1 MSWGSVSDFSV
12 CQMEEHHFLKSLGV
26 CGVKI
31 LVWGERTTG
40 EQWIDPSQPHLKPVM
55 QPKDPG
61 DLADMV
67 LKLLLKHLPAQPCVK
82 KMQIRVS
89 ACSSYQFCISLVHQS
104 RERKNIVNRNSLA
117 HPWSGVVLSWPHPC
131 CHLAMWEMVSICLQI
146 LFSGQQLSTFHPNYL
161 LLFVLKC
168 QNFCQCHLCLG
179 R

>member
-1 MSWGSVSDFSV
+1 MSWGSVNDFSV
-12 CQMEEHHFLKSLGV
+12 CQMKEHHFLKSLGV

-31 LVWGERTTG
+31 LVWGGRTTG

-104 RERKNIVNRNSLA
+104 REKEYSKQKLPGPSMVWGSAFLASPLLPSCNVGDGFHLSANTVLWSWVNSSQ
-117 HPWSGVVLSWPHPC
+117 H
-131 CHLAMWEMVSICLQI
+131 SIPTI
-146 LFSGQQLSTFHPNYL
+146 YSFLF
-161 LLFVLKC
+161 
-168 QNFCQCHLCLG
+168 
-179 R
+179 